1 MELIQSPNAEIP
13 KGFRVGDRENP
24 LLVPI
29 ETSRKRARW
38 TAAACRRIDLAV
50 KLLKREGIQFAFRCA
65 KCEQPL
71 KVMTNMAGP
80 TKQRVWRCN
89 CTDRYLTRT

>member
-1 MELIQSPNAEIP
+1 MEMIQSPNAEIP
-13 KGFRVGDRENP
+13 KGFRIGDRENP

-29 ETSRKRARW
+29 ETSRKRTRW

-50 KLLKREGIQFAFRCA
+50 KLLKREDIQFAFRCA
-65 KCEQPL
+65 KCEQPM
-71 KVMTNMAGP
+71 KIMAGKSGP
-80 TKQRVWRCN
+80 MPVRVWRCN